1 MGGIS
6 SLTNKLNFCNKTNSN
21 GETQSWRWVAQQN
34 LIYLK
39 DKEKTEKTEE
49 ARGTQENREREQR
62 KSQSQEKEKKTTQ
75 GRRKQKEKQHGQVW
89 EQDL

>member
-1 MGGIS
+1 
-6 SLTNKLNFCNKTNSN
+6 
-21 GETQSWRWVAQQN
+21 VAQQN

-62 KSQSQEKEKKTTQ
+62 KSQSQEKEKKNNPRKEEAKRETTWTSL
-75 GRRKQKEKQHGQVW
+75 RARSVEDEVASRKLHN
-89 EQDL
+89 